1 MLFKHGH
8 LEKKLREHGKQARA
22 EILSIKTE
30 GQGNSMRAMF
40 ADDSDLTT
48 GWFLCRLDLRV
59 MPSGEPPF
67 KTRVHTR
74 LHTLKS
80 KGDMVPVLCDPEDH
94 DKVVVDYKADV
105 EAAMHHTG
113 EAQRLAHDLAAMEDA
128 RSSLSR
134 RGSAR
139 SPAGAPLDPELQEL
153 MDMEEAGRQAD
164 TSHRSPAPAA
174 SGPDSRL
181 DRLQQLGELHAQGVL
196 TDAEFAQEKARILG
210 ET

>member
-8 LEKKLREHGKQARA
+8 LEKKLREAGKQARA
-22 EILSIKTE
+22 QILSIKTE
-30 GQGNSMRAMF
+30 GEGSSVRAVF

-59 MPSGEPPF
+59 MPSGEAPF
-67 KTRVHTR
+67 ETRVHTR

-80 KGDMVPVLCDPEDH
+80 KGDMVPVLYDPDDH

-105 EAAMHHTG
+105 ETVMHHSA
-113 EAQRLAHDLAAMEDA
+113 EADRLAQDLARMEDA
-128 RSSLSR
+128 RSSSGGRRSSR
-134 RGSAR
+134 PA
-139 SPAGAPLDPELQEL
+139 AGAPLDPELQAL
-153 MDMEEAGRQAD
+153 MDMDEAQRNSGTAA
-164 TSHRSPAPAA
+164 HPGAPTAPG
-174 SGPDSRL
+174 SQSRL

-196 TDAEFAQEKARILG
+196 TDAEFAQEKARILS

>member
-30 GQGNSMRAMF
+30 GQGSSMRAMF

-74 LHTLKS
+74 RHTRKT
-80 KGDMVPVLCDPEDH
+80 KGDMVPVPDDPNDH
-94 DKVVVDYKADV
+94 DSD
-105 EAAMHHTG
+105 HHHPDGDHT
-113 EAQRLAHDLAAMEDA
+113 
-128 RSSLSR
+128 
-134 RGSAR
+134 
-139 SPAGAPLDPELQEL
+139 PA
-153 MDMEEAGRQAD
+153 
-164 TSHRSPAPAA
+164 APADHNHHDHA
-174 SGPDSRL
+174 SGSR
-181 DRLQQLGELHAQGVL
+181 
-196 TDAEFAQEKARILG
+196 
-210 ET
+210 

>member
-30 GQGNSMRAMF
+30 GQGSSMRAMF

-80 KGDMVPVLCDPEDH
+80 KGDMVPVLYDPDDH

-128 RSSLSR
+128 RSTSSR

-139 SPAGAPLDPELQEL
+139 SPAGAALDPELQEL